1 MKNSP
6 KQVIQM
12 GIEIKTKSGA
22 ILKPQQIQFWDL
34 NCPATHTAIPK
45 HFSGTTLHHPFKYFT
60 DAILGLC
67 YHRMNDFKFLA
78 PEDKKFALQAYN
90 SFDTYSALF
99 SKSTPRVKSLRKELN
114 NPTGQY
120 AAFEK
125 IMTAVWEK
133 TFSQPVIHFEDLNAT
148 LECLSEFEDSLDVTF
163 LYNFSIQFSERFN
176 EKLICFYSF
185 LFHLRALIA
194 VDHNAHVDDTS
205 FESVKCDSISDYLP
219 KSDYT
224 VNDALLYWHFKKLS
238 TPFVGHKDKD
248 TRIEKL
254 FVDPMLKSFNQY
266 NHNACCLI
274 DQLPNSFLNSLSHSE
289 LEEALHHV
297 QMDWLLGSEAGMLF
311 KIREELYGITEG
323 YDKIF
328 WHEVSA
334 STSKKATSL
343 NISFK
348 LNEKDLAKEYV
359 AA

>member
-1 MKNSP
+1 MKKS
-6 KQVIQM
+6 QIQM

-22 ILKPQQIQFWDL
+22 ILRPHQIQFWDL
-34 NCPATHTAIPK
+34 SCPATHSAIPK
-45 HFSGTTLHHPFKYFT
+45 HFTGSTPHHPFKYFT

-78 PEDKKFALQAYN
+78 PEDKKFATQAYN
-90 SFDTYSALF
+90 SFDPYSTLF
-99 SKSTPRVKSLRKELN
+99 SKSAPRVKSLRKEMK
-114 NPTGQY
+114 NPFGKY
-120 AAFEK
+120 EAFEK
-125 IMTAVWEK
+125 KMSAVWEK
-133 TFSQPVIHFEDLNAT
+133 AFAQPTVHFADLNAA
-148 LECLSEFEDSLDVTF
+148 LECLSEFEHSLDVPF
-163 LYNFSIQFSERFN
+163 LYNFSIQFSDKFN

-185 LFHLRALIA
+185 LFHLRALVA
-194 VDHNAHVDDTS
+194 LDHNAHVDDSS
-205 FESVKCDSISDYLP
+205 FESIKCDSISDYLP

-224 VNDALLYWHFKKLS
+224 INDALLYWQFQKLS
-238 TPFVGHKDKD
+238 IPFVGHKDKD

-274 DQLPNSFLNSLSHSE
+274 DQLPKTFLNSLSPNE

-311 KIREELYGITEG
+311 KIREELYGIAEG

-334 STSKKATSL
+334 SSAKKATSL
-343 NISFK
+343 NISFN
-348 LNEKDLAKEYV
+348 LNEKDLSKEFV